1 MRSVECER
9 LKEKEREREEKKKET
24 PVIFEFKK
32 NNKKTKLLFKIAELS

>member
-1 MRSVECER
+1 MW
-9 LKEKEREREEKKKET
+9 KAERERERERRKKKET